1 MILDR
6 ASKDQALD
14 QTFSGDAHSG
24 SQDIYRSQQIIFE
37 FLLDIVKTWPPDQVL
52 EEFRHLFIDYNEA
65 SSADTLPALY
75 AILFANNEV
84 EFHNTLK
91 RSCYILINN
100 WEVARQYEA
109 IGQLVEFF
117 DTPSIHKKTFSPTL
131 KRLRQWLQQFIDSDS
146 YQELKLFAARLLE
159 GHRPITHWSQRYT
172 SYLLVPQYIDTT
184 NPAEQR
190 EVARTLSRRLK
201 DKFKRDLAIFAAH
214 SNSHKN
220 RSHTAYDAP
229 SPANPTALG
238 DEALRLIKYMVMRRG
253 RFSHRSI
260 ARLFLQ
266 QTQEASY
273 RGFKRNLPTYLVF
286 SIAESSFTTALEQ
299 HLGTYLSSL
308 YEDYDDNPVDRS
320 LILRTCNRVIDQL
333 TTVDQQSP
341 SHLFTLLLSQ
351 GNPLT
356 LATVLLKII
365 LISRNSNLYLEA
377 RIADLI
383 SYYNQFPQEECQWI
397 INFLEVFSITFA
409 IYAEDIEY
417 NLVSP
422 SASGRK
428 SNHDT
433 SSLTKEMI
441 DNYRIFSQQI
451 QRAAGLNEAEL
462 SDFGDDL
469 DLDEDSSDLQVDLTS
484 IDVGTAD

>member
-14 QTFSGDAHSG
+14 QTFLGDAHSG
-24 SQDIYRSQQIIFE
+24 SQDLYHSQQIIFD
-37 FLLDIVKTWPPDQVL
+37 FLLSIVKTWPPAQVL
-52 EEFRHLFIDYNEA
+52 EEFKHLFIDYNDA

-75 AILFANNEV
+75 SILFANDEG

-100 WEVARQYEA
+100 WDVARQYDA
-109 IGQLVEFF
+109 ISQLVATF
-117 DTPSIHKKTFSPTL
+117 DAPIIRKQTFSPTL
-131 KRLRQWLQQFIDSDS
+131 KRLRQWLLTFIDSSS
-146 YQELKLFAARLLE
+146 YQELKLFSARLLE

-172 SYLLVPQYIDTT
+172 SYLLVPQYIDAK

-190 EVARTLSRRLK
+190 DIARTLSRRLK
-201 DKFKRDLAIFAAH
+201 DKFKRDLALYAAH
-214 SNSHKN
+214 ANSRQH
-220 RSHTAYDAP
+220 RSRTTYDNATT
-229 SPANPTALG
+229 PANPTALG

-260 ARLFLQ
+260 ARMFVQ

-273 RGFKRNLPTYLVF
+273 RGFKRNLPSYLVF
-286 SIAESSFTTALEQ
+286 SIAESGFTASLTQ
-299 HLGTYLSSL
+299 HLGTYLGSL
-308 YEDYDDNPVDRS
+308 YQEHDNQSLNRS
-320 LILRTCNRVIDQL
+320 LILRTCNRIIDQL
-333 TTVDQQSP
+333 TTVDKQSP
-341 SHLFTLLLSQ
+341 SYLFTLLLSQ
-351 GNPLT
+351 ENPLT

-383 SYYNQFPQEECQWI
+383 RYYNQFPQEECQWI

-417 NLVSP
+417 NLVGPSP
-422 SASGRK
+422 PGQGQNDDASR
-428 SNHDT
+428 
-433 SSLTKEMI
+433 LTKEMI
-441 DNYRIFSQQI
+441 DSYRIFSQQI
-451 QRAAGLNEAEL
+451 QRAAERNEADLHDFSEDLALEEDSGEL
-462 SDFGDDL
+462 QVSLTNL
-469 DLDEDSSDLQVDLTS
+469 DLD
-484 IDVGTAD
+484 